1 MLGIIIGIWPSFMAF
16 GMWRIICKLSK
27 LVMIHLISFLI
38 NLSIANEFKCFSISA
53 QNSFI
58 IIDAILFAMGY
69 IYPHICN
76 EFPPPNLIKATTTLP
91 SIRMFSFMIIFFSKN
106 LDLKP

>member
-1 MLGIIIGIWPSFMAF
+1 
-16 GMWRIICKLSK
+16 
-27 LVMIHLISFLI
+27 
-38 NLSIANEFKCFSISA
+38 
-53 QNSFI
+53 
-58 IIDAILFAMGY
+58 MGY